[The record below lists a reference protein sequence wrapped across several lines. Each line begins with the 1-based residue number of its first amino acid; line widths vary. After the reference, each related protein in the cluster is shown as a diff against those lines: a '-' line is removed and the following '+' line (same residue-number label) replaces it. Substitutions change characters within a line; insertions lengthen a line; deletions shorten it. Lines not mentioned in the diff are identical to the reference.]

1 MDENFEQ
8 KKRNQGEE
16 KCKKTVEFIKVRAKR
31 LNNSS
36 KLNGRMKNKMPMK
49 IIHVLMYKIK
59 IAHD

>member
-31 LNNSS
+31 LNKYVGSS

-49 IIHVLMYKIK
+49 IIHVCICIK
-59 IAHD
+59 